1 VLPADQELT
10 ITFPN
15 AEEDFRL
22 TVDGQAEAKLA
33 KDTVLTIRRTDY
45 DIQMVTF
52 EDRDYFQT
60 LRTKL
65 GWGDE

>member
-1 VLPADQELT
+1 
-10 ITFPN
+10 
-15 AEEDFRL
+15 

-33 KDTVLTIRRTDY
+33 KDAVLTIRRTSY

-65 GWGDE
+65 DWGEE